1 MKETEININTIA
13 GVEISSKDL
22 EKNQKSK
29 ILLF

>member
-22 EKNQKSK
+22 EKNQRLQKH
-29 ILLF
+29 L

>member
-22 EKNQKSK
+22 EKNQSLQKH
-29 ILLF
+29 L

>member
-22 EKNQKSK
+22 EKKQRLQKH
-29 ILLF
+29 L